1 MRLLP
6 VTGQQYR
13 VEGEAAQH
21 WSRASW
27 FDHCALLAQDSPLF
41 LGSVRDNLLL
51 AEPTA
56 SEQQI
61 WQVLHDAQLDSVV
74 RDLPQGLDTWLGEG
88 GQQLSLGQQRRLCLA
103 RVLLSPAHIWFLDE
117 PTASLDGPTSQ
128 ALMQDI
134 LVAARGKTVI
144 MATHDTRLLPLV
156 DSVYQFEA
164 GRLHR
169 QSGAPINTLEP
180 N

>member
-1 MRLLP
+1 
-6 VTGQQYR
+6 
-13 VEGEAAQH
+13 
-21 WSRASW
+21 
-27 FDHCALLAQDSPLF
+27 
-41 LGSVRDNLLL
+41 
-51 AEPTA
+51 
-56 SEQQI
+56 
-61 WQVLHDAQLDSVV
+61 DSVV

-134 LVAARGKTVI
+134 LTAARGKTVI

-156 DSVYQFEA
+156 DCVYQFEA
-164 GRLHR
+164 GRLQR
-169 QSGAPINTLEP
+169 VAGSCATAAEP

>member
-1 MRLLP
+1 
-6 VTGQQYR
+6 
-13 VEGEAAQH
+13 
-21 WSRASW
+21 
-27 FDHCALLAQDSPLF
+27 
-41 LGSVRDNLLL
+41 
-51 AEPTA
+51 
-56 SEQQI
+56 
-61 WQVLHDAQLDSVV
+61 
-74 RDLPQGLDTWLGEG
+74 
-88 GQQLSLGQQRRLCLA
+88 
-103 RVLLSPAHIWFLDE
+103 
-117 PTASLDGPTSQ
+117 
-128 ALMQDI
+128 MQDI

>member
-1 MRLLP
+1 
-6 VTGQQYR
+6 
-13 VEGEAAQH
+13 
-21 WSRASW
+21 
-27 FDHCALLAQDSPLF
+27 
-41 LGSVRDNLLL
+41 
-51 AEPTA
+51 
-56 SEQQI
+56 
-61 WQVLHDAQLDSVV
+61 V

-156 DSVYQFEA
+156 DRVYQFDA
-164 GRLHR
+164 GRLQR
-169 QSGAPINTLEP
+169 QSSTPINSLEP